1 MTTIAYIRVSSD
13 KQTCSNQHFTIKEYA
28 KSHHLHID
36 KWVEETISSRKSLDK
51 RELGM
56 LLNKMEKGSQLIV
69 TEISRLARNLYE
81 LAGILQDAIKK
92 EIIVISIKEN
102 YQFKN
107 DIQSKIMAYTFGLA
121 AEIERDLISTR
132 TKMSLDKLKKQ
143 NVKLGRPIGAES
155 KCLKLTKNRKKIK
168 ELMDK
173 GVSQAKIAKIL
184 GVHPVTLCRYL
195 KKVDVNETP

>member
-1 MTTIAYIRVSSD
+1 MHMFWRSLINNFVIKLWRSIMAHIAYIRVSSD
-13 KQTCSNQHFTIKEYA
+13 KQTCSNQIFTIKEYA

-81 LAGILQDAIKK
+81 LAGILQEAIKK

-107 DIQSKIMAYTFGLA
+107 DI
-121 AEIERDLISTR
+121 
-132 TKMSLDKLKKQ
+132 
-143 NVKLGRPIGAES
+143 
-155 KCLKLTKNRKKIK
+155 
-168 ELMDK
+168 
-173 GVSQAKIAKIL
+173 
-184 GVHPVTLCRYL
+184 
-195 KKVDVNETP
+195 

>member
-1 MTTIAYIRVSSD
+1 MAHIAYIRVSSD
-13 KQTCSNQHFTIKEYA
+13 KQTCSNQIFTVKEYA
-28 KSHHLHID
+28 KAQNIKID

-81 LAGILQDAIKK
+81 LAGILQEAIKK

-168 ELMDK
+168 ELLDK

-184 GVHPVTLCRYL
+184 GVHPVTLYRYL
-195 KKVDVNETP
+195 KKVDLTNY